1 MPSGGVYEVH
11 AVTTVFLP
19 GKGFL
24 ESSKHDWMDCMKNY
38 IVLSTPQRR
47 VAKTSGEVWPRP
59 VVRPRWCGQDQ
70 W

>member
-47 VAKTSGEVWPRP
+47 VAK
-59 VVRPRWCGQDQ
+59 VVRCGQGGVAMVKVSGAP
-70 W
+70 